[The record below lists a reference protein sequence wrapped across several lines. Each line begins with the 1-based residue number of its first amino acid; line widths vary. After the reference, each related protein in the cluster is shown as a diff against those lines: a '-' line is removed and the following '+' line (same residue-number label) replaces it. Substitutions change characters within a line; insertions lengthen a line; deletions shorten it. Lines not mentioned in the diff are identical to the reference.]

1 MALKT
6 LDNFK
11 AALIGGGAR
20 PNLFEISVT
29 FPESLVTGNNT
40 QSIDSPTTSTGNES
54 LLTFMVKSAQLPASN
69 ISPVEIPFRGR
80 TLKVAGERTFDT
92 WTITVLNDVDFKI
105 RTAFEQWMNGISK
118 IGDATGEVDPNTY
131 QKSAT
136 VTQLD
141 RSGAAMR
148 KYKFEGIFPTNV
160 GQIDLSMDSTDTIE
174 EYTVEF
180 QVQYWE
186 AEADSSDSTKPE
198 ISWSMN

>member
-20 PNLFEISVT
+20 PNLFEVSVT
-29 FPESLVTGNNT
+29 FPDSLAVGDET
-40 QSIDSPTTSTGNES
+40 QSITAPTTSTGNES
-54 LLTFMVKSAQLPASN
+54 LLTFMVKAAQLPASN
-69 ISPVEIPFRGR
+69 ITPVEIPFRGR

-105 RTAFEQWMNGISK
+105 RTAFEQWMNGISR
-118 IGDATGEVDPNTY
+118 ISDATGEVDPNTY

-136 VTQLD
+136 VKQLD
-141 RSGAAMR
+141 RAGASMR
-148 KYKFEGIFPTNV
+148 EYKFEGIFPTNV

-180 QVQYWE
+180 AVQSYRVKG
-186 AEADSSDSTKPE
+186 AGVQG
-198 ISWSMN
+198 

>member
-20 PNLFEISVT
+20 PNLFEVSVT
-29 FPESLVTGNNT
+29 FPDSLAVGDET
-40 QSIDSPTTSTGNES
+40 QAITAPTTSTGNES
-54 LLTFMVKSAQLPASN
+54 LLTFMVKAAQLPASN
-69 ISPVEIPFRGR
+69 ITPVEIPFRGR

-105 RTAFEQWMNGISK
+105 RTAFEQWMNGISR
-118 IGDATGEVDPNTY
+118 ISDATGEVDPNTY

-136 VTQLD
+136 VKQLD
-141 RSGAAMR
+141 RAGASMR
-148 KYKFEGIFPTNV
+148 EYKFEGIFPTNV

-186 AEADSSDSTKPE
+186 AIADTSDSTKPE
-198 ISWSMN
+198 IS

>member
-20 PNLFEISVT
+20 PNLFEVSVT
-29 FPESLVTGNNT
+29 FPDSLAVGDET
-40 QSIDSPTTSTGNES
+40 QAITAPTTSTANES
-54 LLTFMVKSAQLPASN
+54 LLTFMVKAAQLPASN
-69 ISPVEIPFRGR
+69 ITPVEIPFRGR

-105 RTAFEQWMNGISK
+105 RTAFEQWMNGISR
-118 IGDATGEVDPNTY
+118 ISDATGEVDPNTY

-136 VTQLD
+136 VKQLD
-141 RSGAAMR
+141 RAGASMR
-148 KYKFEGIFPTNV
+148 EYKFEGIFPTNV

-186 AEADSSDSTKPE
+186 AIADTSDSTKPE
-198 ISWSMN
+198 IS

>member
-20 PNLFEISVT
+20 PNLFEVSVT
-29 FPESLVTGNNT
+29 FPDSLAVGDET
-40 QSIDSPTTSTGNES
+40 QAITAPTTSTGNES
-54 LLTFMVKSAQLPASN
+54 LLTFMVKAAQLPASN
-69 ISPVEIPFRGR
+69 ITPVEIPFRGR

-105 RTAFEQWMNGISK
+105 RTAFEQWMNGISR
-118 IGDATGEVDPNTY
+118 ISDATGEVDPNTY

-136 VTQLD
+136 VKQLD
-141 RSGAAMR
+141 RAGASMR
-148 KYKFEGIFPTNV
+148 EYKFEGIFPTNV

-186 AEADSSDSTKPE
+186 AIADTSDSTKPE
-198 ISWSMN
+198 ISWSTS

>member
-20 PNLFEISVT
+20 PNLFEVSVT
-29 FPESLVTGNNT
+29 FPDSLAVGDET
-40 QSIDSPTTSTGNES
+40 QSITAPTTSTGNES
-54 LLTFMVKSAQLPASN
+54 LLTFMVKAAQLPASN
-69 ISPVEIPFRGR
+69 ITPVEIPFRGR

-105 RTAFEQWMNGISK
+105 RTAFEQWMNGISR
-118 IGDATGEVDPNTY
+118 ISDATGEVDPNTY

-136 VTQLD
+136 VKQLD
-141 RSGAAMR
+141 RAGASMR
-148 KYKFEGIFPTNV
+148 EYKFEGIFPTNV

-186 AEADSSDSTKPE
+186 AIADTSDSTKPE
-198 ISWSMN
+198 IS

>member
-20 PNLFEISVT
+20 PNLFEVSVT
-29 FPESLVTGNNT
+29 FPDSLAVGEET
-40 QSIDSPTTSTGNES
+40 QAITAPTTSTGNES
-54 LLTFMVKSAQLPASN
+54 LLTFMVKAAQLPASN
-69 ISPVEIPFRGR
+69 ITPVEIPFRGR

-105 RTAFEQWMNGISK
+105 RTAFEQWMNGISR
-118 IGDATGEVDPNTY
+118 ISDATGEVDPNTY

-136 VTQLD
+136 VKQLD
-141 RSGAAMR
+141 RAGASMR
-148 KYKFEGIFPTNV
+148 EYKFEGIFPTNV

-186 AEADSSDSTKPE
+186 AIADTSDSTKPE
-198 ISWSMN
+198 IS